1 MFMSKE
7 NGLIRS
13 MDKLGRI
20 VIPAEARKQYGWDSN
35 DPIEMIFTTEG
46 ILLAKPEKDD
56 VKDWFEQLS
65 SQPEKAK
72 QLYALLS
79 TLDFLKK

>member
-1 MFMSKE
+1 MSKE

-46 ILLAKPEKDD
+46 ILLAKPERL
-56 VKDWFEQLS
+56 V
-65 SQPEKAK
+65 
-72 QLYALLS
+72 
-79 TLDFLKK
+79 

>member
-1 MFMSKE
+1 
-7 NGLIRS
+7 
-13 MDKLGRI
+13 
-20 VIPAEARKQYGWDSN
+20 
-35 DPIEMIFTTEG
+35 MIFTSEG
-46 ILLAKPEKDD
+46 VLLITPEKDD

>member
-1 MFMSKE
+1 MSKE
-7 NGLIRS
+7 VGFTRS
-13 MDKLGRI
+13 MDKWGRI
-20 VIPAEARKQYGWDSN
+20 MIPKKARKQYGWDPN

-46 ILLAKPEKDD
+46 ILLAKPEKEE
-56 VKDWFEQLS
+56 VKAWFEQLS